1 MIVSKK
7 LQIIEY
13 KVFLYSLLFLIPFF
27 GMSQVNITNAVPSV
41 LINFSN
47 TMPTSV
53 GTNPSTAYAG
63 NGFSPNPTI
72 AGRLNSNAWDV
83 QGFTFGTLGFGGTQ
97 TLDSFGRGSVTSGV
111 ITTGIYAFTEL
122 PATVANPT
130 LMIQP
135 GAGEFAPGSITLRIR
150 NNGTSNMTQLQ
161 VSYNL
166 FFRNDGDMSNSFNF
180 SHSDDNI
187 IYVEEPTMDFISP
200 ELLDPFE
207 WVQESVSPSRSFV
220 ISGINVAPGG
230 FYYIRWSCDDVSG
243 TGIRDE
249 FGLDDIQITG
259 TYGAPAPEI
268 NVTGAGIKISNGDL
282 LPRVADGTEFAPI
295 GAPLSTFINTI
306 LKTFNI
312 QNIGGLPLTISSVVI
327 GGPNP
332 EDFTIFI
339 PTAGSPPTGT
349 ISEIISG
356 AISSNE
362 LNIVFDP
369 SVAGLRRAT
378 VYIYSDDADE
388 NPYVFNIRGYGFN
401 PTPEITLTGNTGGT
415 GPIAS
420 GSLTPLV
427 GNNTLYTTQI
437 VGVTNQTKDFKIKN
451 DGTTVLTLTG
461 VSPYITIGG
470 TNPSDF
476 SLVTFPSTPNMNLGF
491 FKTFSINFNP
501 TAPGIRTAIVSIAN
515 NDSNEN
521 PYTFLIQG
529 TGISPE
535 MDVTGN
541 GQPVVSGSTVPT
553 FVNDT
558 FFDYIN
564 INATTNDRIFTV
576 QNNGTSPLN
585 IGAITISGPAATEY
599 SILTTPAAT
608 LAIGASTTFTIR
620 FDPSSVGLK
629 DAVVSIVN
637 NDLNEN
643 PYTFAINGYGV
654 NYTTCDFGAIET
666 IAIQDFESTPALP
679 TWGYTTT
686 GVTTLTNGTAYA
698 VAGDGGL
705 TNKFIG
711 ARSLQASNSAT
722 ARINMNAINTSLFS
736 DVQLNVKIGA
746 FAGNT
751 AGGMDGIAPLDR
763 VIASIS
769 TNGGLSW
776 SDEVQV
782 VGNNNSAWSFDSG
795 IASATKVFTG
805 TNLVQTF
812 SPSNAPLAAINYQT
826 TEGYSNLV
834 ITGLPKISNLLIR
847 LSIIS
852 NSGQEVWAIDNVT
865 LYGRRELTSTWN
877 GTTWSDGTPTSS
889 VKAIIGENYETITD
903 GNLTACK
910 CQIATGKI
918 VTIGTNSSAVI
929 ESNIDNGGSIIIEN
943 SGSLVQRNDFAINS
957 GNNINVK
964 RTTTDM
970 IEYDYTYW
978 SSPVGGQTLYNL
990 SPQTSADR
998 FYAFSPTLGN
1008 WVPTVRTS
1016 VMSRGKG
1023 YIVRAPDSYGNTPT
1037 AYNAE
1042 FIGSIN
1048 NGFIQ
1053 TPIINSV
1060 SEWNLIGNPY
1070 PSAID
1075 ADAFLDLAANTTVI
1089 GGTIYLW
1096 THNTPISAS
1105 SNYTANDYAV
1115 YNKFGGVGTR
1125 AALNPGIN
1133 NTYPLGKI
1141 ASGQGFFVRALANGD
1156 ATFINSMRIATDN
1169 ATFYRTNQN
1178 QNTVESHQGLE
1189 KHRLWLNLT
1198 NTQGAFKQTLVGYVQ
1213 NGTNDIDRDFDGT
1226 TISAGNIINFY
1237 SICNNQNLSIQG
1249 RMLPFSEEDV
1259 ILLGYSSNLA
1269 GTFTIT
1275 LENYDGLFENYESIF
1290 LEDKLLNSIHNIK
1303 SSPYTFTTS
1312 TGIHNNRF
1320 SIRYNNQSLGNSDF
1334 DNANQVIITTND
1346 LVVDVYSNKESIE
1359 QIEVFDMLGRK
1370 ILFKKDINALN
1381 YKIENMTTNQTLI
1394 VKIKLQNGIYVTK
1407 KVIVN

>member
-1 MIVSKK
+1 MVVSKK
-7 LQIIEY
+7 LHRIKS
-13 KVFLYSLLFLIPFF
+13 KVTLCFFLSLIPFL
-27 GMSQVNITNAVPSV
+27 GISQVNITNSTPVT
-41 LINFSN
+41 INFSN

-72 AGRLNSNAWDV
+72 AGRLNSNAWSV
-83 QGFTFGTLGFGGTQ
+83 QGFSFGTLGFGGTQ
-97 TLDSFGRGSVTSGV
+97 TVDSFGRGSVTSGV
-111 ITTGIYAFTEL
+111 ITTGTYAFTEL

-135 GAGEFAPGSITLRIR
+135 GSGEFAPGSITLRIR
-150 NNGTSNMTQLQ
+150 NNGATNLTQLQ

-166 FFRNDGDMSNSFNF
+166 FVRNDGDMSSSFNF

-187 IYVEEPTMDFISP
+187 AFVEEPSMDYASP

-207 WVQESVSPSRSFV
+207 WVQESVSPSRSLV
-220 ISGINVAPGG
+220 ISGINIPPGS
-230 FYYIRWSCDDVSG
+230 FYYIRWSSDDVSG
-243 TGIRDE
+243 TGQRDE

-259 TYGAPAPEI
+259 TYGTPAPEI
-268 NVTGAGIKISNGDL
+268 NVTGVGLTIVNNDTS
-282 LPRVADGTEFAPI
+282 PVVADGTQFAPV
-295 GAPLSTFINTI
+295 GTPLSTLNNTL

-312 QNIGGLPLTISSVVI
+312 QNIGGLPLTISNVVI
-327 GGPNP
+327 GGLNP

-339 PTAGSPPTGT
+339 PGATPPPTGV
-349 ISEIISG
+349 INEIIGG
-356 AISSNE
+356 AISFRE
-362 LNIVFDP
+362 LSIVFDP
-369 SVAGLRRAT
+369 SAAGLRRAII
-378 VYIYSDDADE
+378 YIYSDDANE
-388 NPYVFNIRGYGFN
+388 NPYIFHINGYGFN
-401 PTPEITLTGNTGGT
+401 PVPEITLSGNVGGT
-415 GPIAS
+415 GPITS
-420 GSLTPLV
+420 GSLTPLA
-427 GNNTLYTTQI
+427 GNNTLFAAQI

-461 VSPYITIGG
+461 VSPYVTIGG
-470 TNPSDF
+470 ANPSDF
-476 SLVTFPSTPNMNLGF
+476 SLVTIPSSPNMNPGF
-491 FKTFSINFNP
+491 FRTFSINFNP
-501 TAPGIRTAIVSIAN
+501 TATGIRTAIVSIAN

-529 TGISPE
+529 TGVSPE

-541 GQPVVSGSTVPT
+541 GQAIVSGSSIPT

-558 FFDYIN
+558 FFDYVN
-564 INATTNDRIFTV
+564 ITGASIDRVFTI
-576 QNNGTSPLN
+576 QNNGTSPLD
-585 IGAITISGPAATEY
+585 IGAINISGSGASEY
-599 SILTTPAAT
+599 SVVSFPAAT
-608 LAIGASTTFTIR
+608 LAIGLTTTFTIR
-620 FDPSSVGLK
+620 FDPSTVGLK
-629 DAVVSIVN
+629 DAVISIVN
-637 NDLNEN
+637 SDLNEN

-654 NYTTCDFGAIET
+654 NYTSCDFGIIET
-666 IAIQDFESTPALP
+666 IATQDFEVTPATP
-679 TWGYTTT
+679 TWNYNTT
-686 GVTTLTNGTAYA
+686 GTSTVTGGTANA
-698 VAGDGGL
+698 IGSDGGL
-705 TNKFIG
+705 TEKFLG
-711 ARSLQASNSAT
+711 ARSLQVSNST
-722 ARINMNAINTSLFS
+722 VNVTMNGIDTSSFN
-736 DVQLNVKIGA
+736 DVQLNVRVAA
-746 FAGNT
+746 FSTNLT
-751 AGGMDGIAPLDR
+751 NGMDLIPALTPDR
-763 VIASIS
+763 VIASVS

-776 SDEVQV
+776 SNEVQV
-782 VGNNNSAWSFDSG
+782 RGNVNSVWGFNSG
-795 IASATKVFTG
+795 IASATKIYTG
-805 TNLVQTF
+805 TNVVTNF
-812 SPSNAPLAAINYQT
+812 NPITVPSATINYQA
-826 TEGYSNLV
+826 TEGYSTIV
-834 ITGLPKISNLLIR
+834 ISNLPKIANLMIR
-847 LSIIS
+847 LTVA
-852 NSGQEVWAIDNVT
+852 NNAVQEVWAIDNIT
-865 LYGRRELTSTWN
+865 LFGRKELVSTWN

-910 CQIATGKI
+910 CQIASGKT
-918 VTIGTNSSAVI
+918 VTIASNTSAVI

-943 SGSLVQRNDFAINS
+943 SGSLVQRNDFAINT
-957 GNNINVK
+957 GNTINVK

-978 SSPVGGQTLYNL
+978 SSPVGGQTLQNL
-990 SPQTSADR
+990 SPQTSPDR
-998 FYAFSPTLGN
+998 FYAFSPTLAN
-1008 WVPTVRTS
+1008 WVQTARTS
-1016 VMSRGKG
+1016 VMSFGKG
-1023 YIVRAPDSYGNTPT
+1023 YIVRSPDSFGNTPT

-1053 TPIINSV
+1053 TPIVSSV
-1060 SEWNLIGNPY
+1060 SQWNLIGNPY

-1075 ADAFLDLAANTTVI
+1075 ADAFLDLAANTSVI

-1178 QNTVESHQGLE
+1178 TVESNQGLE

-1259 ILLGYSSNLA
+1259 IPLGYSSNLA

-1381 YKIENMTTNQTLI
+1381 YKIENITTNQTLI